1 MGRAERS
8 QVSTQ
13 PHEETTGVQSPN
25 VGGKEGILKR
35 MVFYLRSED
44 ENSSPGTGGAGE
56 ERDSMSQGAETEC
69 YIKAWF

>member
-13 PHEETTGVQSPN
+13 PHEETTGVQSPV

-44 ENSSPGTGGAGE
+44 EKQFTRHRGCRGG
-56 ERDSMSQGAETEC
+56 ER
-69 YIKAWF
+69 